1 MKWAVLGLENMFNG
15 GAAVFAAATHPDADA
30 LELRVRG
37 EGSLLMYLSERPQ
50 NVFCGNVEGVPL
62 EFSYAD
68 GEGLLRV
75 VLPPRFQVFWRLPTS
90 AVLYYCCSLLLRL
103 TAADCFFH
111 PACSARHAKA
121 KQTWAHC
128 SQFLC
133 EVARF
138 LHLST

>member
-15 GAAVFAAATHPDADA
+15 GAAVFAAATHPDADT

-90 AVLYYCCSLLLRL
+90 AVLYYCCSLLLRFN
-103 TAADCFFH
+103 AADLVSTPLAGRSTPRRYRPGH
-111 PACSARHAKA
+111 I
-121 KQTWAHC
+121 AHN
-128 SQFLC
+128 SSLN
-133 EVARF
+133 
-138 LHLST
+138 LHDFCI